1 MSNLSIII
9 KKAEKE
15 KLKEDID
22 CERLKKLL
30 EISTESL
37 IYVCYKLQKYQ
48 DCVYYLEHSKYLL
61 NLDTRNLTEIL
72 LKRNMDPL
80 KLIETENVSL
90 IQNFEELVQVQRQI
104 SDPLIIF
111 KFIFENKLFY
121 YKKMK
126 RLINH
131 VFDRHIYGKVEN
143 KKINND
149 NIITSNC
156 ASNSNEL

>member
-1 MSNLSIII
+1 MVSNLSIII

-121 YKKMK
+121 AFYVEPDGSVTMTDQ
-126 RLINH
+126 
-131 VFDRHIYGKVEN
+131 VFFKVY
-143 KKINND
+143 
-149 NIITSNC
+149 IIKSVNFW
-156 ASNSNEL
+156 